1 MPSYKDYMQIQ
12 NPNSM
17 DDKDLR
23 KAIVIMAS
31 AANKRLKR
39 MENADVY
46 YGSNEGSES
55 ISGVTK
61 FGVGTK
67 KGDELNR
74 EFKRVRNF
82 LANEQSSLTGMY
94 KVYKGVKEAIKR
106 GRERIAG
113 KYGLEDSKSIKDYN
127 KMRKQKAASALPTER
142 KLSRYEE
149 LRKWRKTWD
158 YYNKLKDEG
167 YYAPSQYDS
176 NQIRD
181 IVMTITFDQDVE
193 QLTDEETF
201 ERIVQETTDRYEF
214 IVRQEQDNIK
224 AKEDISTSQFISFG
238 ESD

>member
-1 MPSYKDYMQIQ
+1 MHIQ

-17 DDKDLR
+17 DERELR
-23 KAIVIMAS
+23 KAIVSMSS

-39 MENADVY
+39 MENVDIY
-46 YGSNEGSES
+46 YGSNKDEKS

-61 FGVGTK
+61 FGVGNK

-94 KVYKGVKEAIKR
+94 KVYKGAKEAITR

-127 KMRKQKAASALPTER
+127 KMRKQKAATALPTER
-142 KLSRYEE
+142 KLSKYDE
-149 LRKWRKTWD
+149 LRVWRKTWD
-158 YYNKLKDEG
+158 YYNKLKEEG
-167 YYAPSQYDS
+167 YYTPSQYDS
-176 NQIRD
+176 TQIRD
-181 IVMTITFDQDVE
+181 VIMTVTFNQNEE

-214 IVRQEQDNIK
+214 MVRQERDNTK